1 MRENIKI
8 IGLILALIIAGVSL
22 PTSIMSF
29 TNKPTTPITEIN
41 NYYYN
46 TTIIEQYNVTIIE
59 QYNTTIIE
67 QYNTTIIEQFNTTIV
82 EQYNT
87 TIVYNNTIYEFTNQ
101 TLEFYHFTNIADEAY
116 FLNLSYDITKDS
128 LFLITATY
136 LMNTNHPKITI
147 FKDSIGILGIVDIT
161 LVSLFYIAESGFYEL
176 EFYNYVPP
184 PNSNCSICISIWT

>member
-1 MRENIKI
+1 MRENIKNL
-8 IGLILALIIAGVSL
+8 GLILALIIAGVSL

-41 NYYYN
+41 NYY
-46 TTIIEQYNVTIIE
+46 
-59 QYNTTIIE
+59 
-67 QYNTTIIEQFNTTIV
+67 YNTTIIEQFNTTIV